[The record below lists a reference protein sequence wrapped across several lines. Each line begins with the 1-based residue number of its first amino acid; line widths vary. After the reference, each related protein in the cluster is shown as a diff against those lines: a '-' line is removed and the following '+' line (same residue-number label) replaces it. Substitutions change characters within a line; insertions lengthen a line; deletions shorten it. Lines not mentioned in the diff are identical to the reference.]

1 LLKESV
7 IMLALIARGCF
18 TTLLSDGGVQAPLD
32 IRQRVSRNS
41 GQHRQTPPLDAIAAV
56 PHHRRS

>member
-1 LLKESV
+1 
-7 IMLALIARGCF
+7 MLALIARGCF

-56 PHHRRS
+56 PHHRRP